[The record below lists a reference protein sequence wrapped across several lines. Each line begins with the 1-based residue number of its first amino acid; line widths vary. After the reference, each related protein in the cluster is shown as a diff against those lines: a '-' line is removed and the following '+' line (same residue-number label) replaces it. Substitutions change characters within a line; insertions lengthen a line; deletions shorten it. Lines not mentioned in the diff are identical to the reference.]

1 MIFSRHLP
9 VVVSVYQCKYAAPS
23 LEVTHPL
30 PQVVLPRAL
39 PHGRATAPVAVFRP
53 FFDISSESRRR
64 ANAARL
70 QEIDA
75 RRREIASRQSGID
88 ARKHAKPTRRTAKA
102 AHDREYAT
110 RFK

>member
-30 PQVVLPRAL
+30 PQVVLTRAL

-70 QEIDA
+70 QEVDA
-75 RRREIASRQSGID
+75 RRREIASGQ
-88 ARKHAKPTRRTAKA
+88 RKNACQLQEIYTRDRAKTARRT
-102 AHDREYAT
+102 
-110 RFK
+110 